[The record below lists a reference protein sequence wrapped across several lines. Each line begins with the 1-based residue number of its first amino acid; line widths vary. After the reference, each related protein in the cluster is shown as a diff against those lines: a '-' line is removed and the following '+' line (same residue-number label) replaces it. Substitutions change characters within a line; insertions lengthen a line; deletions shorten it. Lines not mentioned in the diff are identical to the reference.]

1 MTNSIGTPSRFRMPT
16 VFGPS
21 PGPRQGPN
29 GERFDLSDA
38 PRTIASISF
47 LTDEAELR
55 KLLPP
60 NCELDGEP
68 IVTVEHVTLTE
79 LEWLAGRGYSLLSVS
94 YPVRYRGASES
105 VRGSFMSV
113 LWENRC
119 EPILTGREE
128 LGFSKLYCELPE
140 PRILQGTQLHTAVWE
155 GHEFIRMA
163 FSDLVVGAP
172 PKLPESDGILHH
184 RYIPSLRQVGE
195 AAVDEMVL
203 SPQVS
208 SAKPR
213 YTSFVS
219 GIGEVKF
226 IRSTWEELPT
236 MFHIVNA
243 LESLPV
249 LSPRFSYIAEVRGAT
264 DLSEQRVLG

>member
-1 MTNSIGTPSRFRMPT
+1 MPT

-29 GERFDLSDA
+29 GETFDLRNA
-38 PRTIASISF
+38 PRTVASISF
-47 LTDEAELR
+47 LTDESELR

-68 IVTVEHVTLTE
+68 LVTVEHVTLRE

-94 YPVRYRGASES
+94 YPVRYRGSSES
-105 VRGSFMSV
+105 VRGLFMSV

-140 PRILQGTQLHTAVWE
+140 PRHLRGARLHTAVWE
-155 GHEFIRMA
+155 GHEFIRMT
-163 FSDLVVGAP
+163 FSDLAAGVP
-172 PKLPESDGILHH
+172 PSSPASDGILHH
-184 RYIPSLRQVGE
+184 RYIPSLRRVGE

-208 SAKPR
+208 SAETR
-213 YTSFVS
+213 YTSFNS
-219 GIGEVKF
+219 GTGKVEF
-226 IRSTWEELPT
+226 IRSTWEDIPT

-243 LESLPV
+243 LASLPV
-249 LSPRFSYIAEVRGAT
+249 LSQRFSYIAELRGAT
-264 DLSEQRVLG
+264 DLSEQRVLS